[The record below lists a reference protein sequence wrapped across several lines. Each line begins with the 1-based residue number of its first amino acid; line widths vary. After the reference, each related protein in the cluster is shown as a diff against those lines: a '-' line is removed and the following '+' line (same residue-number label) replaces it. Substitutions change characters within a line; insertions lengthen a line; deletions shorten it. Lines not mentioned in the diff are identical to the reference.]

1 MIPLPPTD
9 EEPRPRLRWK
19 HGSVPVVGLI
29 GGIGAGK
36 SAAARLLADRG
47 AAIID
52 ADAVGHELLEDPA
65 IRGRILERFGAGVL
79 EPESGASPAGNSTG
93 QGPRIS
99 RRALGAVV
107 FAEAPALRDLESI
120 LHPAMRD
127 RFRRVIEHV
136 ARDGRSPCVVLDAA
150 VLLEAGWDDLCDL
163 VIFVDAPRP
172 DRLRRVAQSRG
183 WSESTLDARER
194 SQWPSVRKRR
204 RTDWDH
210 QQRRRPGSA
219 GPGAR
224 PDPGPAAGSG
234 GAARGADHGPRPGRA
249 RPGRAGAGLARHS
262 GEDLVT
268 PQRSGSGP
276 ARTPGHPPNR
286 SPDGRPHRD
295 ESPAPSREA
304 GPYPYRPAAL
314 ARSTVPRNS

>member
-19 HGSVPVVGLI
+19 HGSVPVFGLI

-47 AAIID
+47 ATIID

-65 IRGRILERFGAGVL
+65 IRARIVERFGAGVL
-79 EPESGASPAGNSTG
+79 EPEPGSSTAGESTG

-107 FAEAPALRDLESI
+107 FAEDRALRDLESI

-136 ARDGRSPCVVLDAA
+136 ARDGRSLCVVLDAA

-163 VIFVDAPRP
+163 VIFVEAPRP
-172 DRLRRVAQSRG
+172 DRLRRVARSRG

-194 SQWPSVRKRR
+194 SQWSLFRKGQRADWVINNHGDMDR
-204 RTDWDH
+204 LGRELDRILARLRTTEVLPEAWSSARAQDAPVPAGLV
-210 QQRRRPGSA
+210 PGS
-219 GPGAR
+219 
-224 PDPGPAAGSG
+224 
-234 GAARGADHGPRPGRA
+234 
-249 RPGRAGAGLARHS
+249 
-262 GEDLVT
+262 
-268 PQRSGSGP
+268 P
-276 ARTPGHPPNR
+276 ARM
-286 SPDGRPHRD
+286 GRT
-295 ESPAPSREA
+295 S
-304 GPYPYRPAAL
+304 
-314 ARSTVPRNS
+314 